1 MLNIDF
7 HVKLLPLHSGE
18 VVIASQDL
26 LECHLVLEWRSN
38 ANFTRHCD
46 PILMFPMQAVRDQL
60 LSNVSRKQ

>member
-1 MLNIDF
+1 MLKINF
-7 HVKLLPLHSGE
+7 QVKLLPLHSGE

-38 ANFTRHCD
+38 ANFARHCD
-46 PILMFPMQAVRDQL
+46 LILMFPVQAVRDQL